1 MDLHYQSPWFT
12 EALEKEEDLIVNEL
26 NLNLNCDVCIIGG
39 GYTGLWTAIKI
50 KEKKPQL
57 NIILIE
63 KDLCG
68 SGASG
73 RNGGCMIPQSTK
85 FQGIRDVVGIDDA
98 KKMVLSTEAAVKHIK
113 DFCSEN
119 KINAEIPEWYV
130 SMPTSSE
137 TIMYARGSAISAD
150 LDNSEQR
157 AVENALI
164 KLSTQMKNRISSK
177 TNLVIKEA
185 GVDAVVAEGF
195 EAGGHNGHEEITTMC
210 LIPQIKSL
218 IDVPLIAAGGIGSG
232 AAMLAAMSLGADG
245 VQIGSVFAASK
256 ESSAHINFKNKI
268 LLANDGDTKLTLKE
282 IVPVRLLKN
291 DFYYEIE
298 NAYKQNASK
307 EDLINILSRGR
318 AKKGMF
324 EGDISNG
331 ELEIGQISATIDSI
345 KSVKKIITTI
355 INDFNFEKNRLL
367 QFNL

>member
-1 MDLHYQSPWFT
+1 
-12 EALEKEEDLIVNEL
+12 
-26 NLNLNCDVCIIGG
+26 
-39 GYTGLWTAIKI
+39 
-50 KEKKPQL
+50 
-57 NIILIE
+57 
-63 KDLCG
+63 
-68 SGASG
+68 
-73 RNGGCMIPQSTK
+73 
-85 FQGIRDVVGIDDA
+85 
-98 KKMVLSTEAAVKHIK
+98 
-113 DFCSEN
+113 
-119 KINAEIPEWYV
+119 
-130 SMPTSSE
+130 
-137 TIMYARGSAISAD
+137 
-150 LDNSEQR
+150 
-157 AVENALI
+157 
-164 KLSTQMKNRISSK
+164 
-177 TNLVIKEA
+177 
-185 GVDAVVAEGF
+185 
-195 EAGGHNGHEEITTMC
+195 MC

-345 KSVKKIITTI
+345 KSVKKIITRI